1 MWEVFRTLSQGGM
14 MMFVNL
20 GISLVALTIVLIR
33 IHALWFKYRMPV
45 NSFTD
50 SVVTAVNQGNFATAI
65 QTCTQDHKHPLTRI
79 TKEILTSSNLSDK
92 EIERALEDSAGRELP
107 RFKRFTSF
115 LPQAGN
121 LATLVGLLGTIEGL
135 IQAFG
140 GATAEDAA
148 TRQQVLAKGIT
159 VAFYN
164 TFFGLAIAVFCA
176 LCYLVINGRQG
187 LLLEVMESAMNRI
200 RTQVILHNKSLKT
213 QSAKAR

>member
-1 MWEVFRTLSQGGM
+1 MWEVFRTLAQGGL

-20 GISLVALTIVLIR
+20 GISIVAVTVVLLR
-33 IHALWFKYRMPV
+33 VHALWFRYRISVPA
-45 NSFTD
+45 FTD
-50 SVVTAVNQGNFATAI
+50 AVVSAVNEGDFGQAI
-65 QTCTQDHKHPLTRI
+65 QTCSQNGKHPLTRVVRD
-79 TKEILTSSNLSDK
+79 LLLSANLSDK
-92 EIERALEDSAGRELP
+92 EIERAYEDSTSREIP
-107 RFKRFTSF
+107 HFKRFTAF

-121 LATLVGLLGTIEGL
+121 LATLIGLLGTIEGL

-176 LCYLVINGRQG
+176 ITFIIINGRQQMM
-187 LLLEVMESAMNRI
+187 LEHIENALNRVRERVMERNRASRTLARSA
-200 RTQVILHNKSLKT
+200 
-213 QSAKAR
+213 